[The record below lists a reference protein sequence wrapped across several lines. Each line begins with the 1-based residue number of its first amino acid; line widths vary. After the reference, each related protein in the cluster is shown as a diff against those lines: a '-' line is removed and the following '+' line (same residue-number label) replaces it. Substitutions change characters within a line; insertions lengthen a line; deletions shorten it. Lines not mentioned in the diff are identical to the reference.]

1 MLSPIVHSAHGCE
14 CVTKKAHAS
23 VFAYISSCCYMSQLM
38 IHSMATASCVYVI
51 NCSEPVERT
60 EWRVSWSW
68 DYEFFTGVLSHFF
81 YIWYCLLLS
90 ALARKVGS
98 TVWFT
103 EFNTANTPSSCR
115 IQESK
120 IGPFYFLGCT
130 RTRLPVTYLQIL
142 LSVFLV
148 FQYTQFDC
156 AHWFCVL
163 ILQVLWS
170 WLFWFGCQYWC
181 NWLTIKTWL
190 QDNKQTNSVNNP

>member
-1 MLSPIVHSAHGCE
+1 MLRTIVHSAHGCE

-68 DYEFFTGVLSHFF
+68 DYRFF
-81 YIWYCLLLS
+81 YLSVISFLLHMVLPS
-90 ALARKVGS
+90 VECSPRKVGS
-98 TVWFT
+98 TVWFI

-120 IGPFYFLGCT
+120 IGPFYFLGYAW
-130 RTRLPVTYLQIL
+130 TRLPVTYLQIL
-142 LSVFLV
+142 LSVFLFFSTPSSTV
-148 FQYTQFDC
+148 LITQFDC
-156 AHWFCVL
+156 AHLFCGL
-163 ILQVLWS
+163 
-170 WLFWFGCQYWC
+170 GCSG
-181 NWLTIKTWL
+181 LVVSTGATH
-190 QDNKQTNSVNNP
+190 